1 MSSFQGTKINP
12 TSFNRSQV
20 IFYVILVPLT
30 LFMVLPILYIVNQ
43 AFKPLDELFLFP
55 PRFFAQNPTFD
66 NFTTL
71 FRISTSTGVPLSR
84 YLFNTLLIT
93 LVMMILIIWISV
105 TTGYAFSKKNFKG
118 KKTLFSINQT
128 ALMFVKTAVVIPT
141 YFVIVKIGLNNN
153 PLVHIL
159 PYIAVPVNIF
169 LMKQF
174 IDQVPDPI
182 IEAAR
187 IDGAGDF
194 YIIFKIIM
202 PLTKNAIATVA
213 ILTFQ
218 STWSAVEASTLYI
231 QDETMKSFA
240 FYLNALAL
248 QNTGSAVAG
257 TGMAAAAG
265 LILFIPNLIIFI
277 IMQSRVMNTM
287 AHAGIK

>member
-12 TSFNRSQV
+12 TSFNRSQW
-20 IFYVILVPLT
+20 IFYIILVPLT
-30 LFMVLPILYIVNQ
+30 VFMVLPILYIVNQ

-55 PRFFAQNPTFD
+55 PRFFAENPTFD

-84 YLFNTLLIT
+84 YLFNTLVIT
-93 LVMMILIIWISV
+93 LVMMVLIIWISV
-105 TTGYAFSKKNFKG
+105 TTGYAFSKKNFRG

-128 ALMFVKTAVVIPT
+128 ALMFVRTAVIIPT
-141 YFVIVKIGLNNN
+141 YFVIVKLGLNNN

-194 YIIFKIIM
+194 YIILKIIM

-218 STWSAVEASTLYI
+218 ATWSAVESSTLYI

-240 FYLNALAL
+240 FYLNALAI

-265 LILFIPNLIIFI
+265 LILFIPNLVIFI

>member
-128 ALMFVKTAVVIPT
+128 ALMFVRTAVVIPT

>member
-118 KKTLFSINQT
+118 KETLFSINQT
-128 ALMFVKTAVVIPT
+128 ALMFVRTAVVIPT

>member
-1 MSSFQGTKINP
+1 MTSFQGTKINP
-12 TSFNRSQV
+12 TSFNRSQLV
-20 IFYVILVPLT
+20 FYIVLIPLT
-30 LFMVLPILYIVNQ
+30 IFMVLPILYIVNQ

-55 PRFFAQNPTFD
+55 PRFFAENPTFD
-66 NFTTL
+66 NFSTL

-84 YLFNTLLIT
+84 YLFNTLVIT

-105 TTGYAFSKKNFKG
+105 TTGYAFSKKNFRG

-128 ALMFVKTAVVIPT
+128 ALMFVRTAVIIPT
-141 YFVIVKIGLNNN
+141 YFVIVRLGLNNN

-159 PYIAVPVNIF
+159 PYIAIPVNIF

-218 STWSAVEASTLYI
+218 TTWSAVESSTLYI
-231 QDETMKSFA
+231 QDETLKSFA
-240 FYLNALAL
+240 FYLNALAI
-248 QNTGSAVAG
+248 QNTGSTVAG

-265 LILFIPNLIIFI
+265 LILFIPNLVIFI

>member
-12 TSFNRSQV
+12 TSFNKSQ
-20 IFYVILVPLT
+20 IGFYLILIPLT
-30 LFMVLPILYIVNQ
+30 IFMVLPVLYIVNQ
-43 AFKPLDELFLFP
+43 AFKPVDELFLFP

-66 NFTTL
+66 NFKTL

-84 YLFNTLLIT
+84 YLFNTLIVT
-93 LVMMILIIWISV
+93 TVLVFLVIWISV
-105 TTGYAFSKKNFKG
+105 MTGYVFSKKTFKF
-118 KKTLFSINQT
+118 KSRLFSINQM
-128 ALMFVKTAVVIPT
+128 ALMFVRTAVVIPT
-141 YFVIVKIGLNNN
+141 YIIIVNIGLNNN

-159 PYIAVPVNIF
+159 PYIAVPVNVF

-174 IDQVPDPI
+174 IDQVPDQI

-187 IDGAGDF
+187 LDGAGDF
-194 YIIFKIIM
+194 YIIMKIII

-218 STWSAVEASTLYI
+218 TTWAAVEASSLYI
-231 QDETMKSFA
+231 QDETLKLFG

-248 QNTGSAVAG
+248 QNTGSTVSG
-257 TGMAAAAG
+257 TGLAAAAG
-265 LILFIPNLIIFI
+265 LIMFIPNLVIFI

>member
-12 TSFNRSQV
+12 TSFNKSQIRFYLILIPLA
-20 IFYVILVPLT
+20 IFMILPV
-30 LFMVLPILYIVNQ
+30 LYIVNQ

-66 NFTTL
+66 NFNTL
-71 FRISTSTGVPLSR
+71 FRISTSTGVPLTR
-84 YLFNTLLIT
+84 YLFNTLAIT
-93 LVMMILIIWISV
+93 LVLMILVVWISV
-105 TTGYAFSKKNFKG
+105 TTGYAFSKKQFRG
-118 KKTLFSINQT
+118 KKMLFSINQT
-128 ALMFVKTAVVIPT
+128 ALMFVRTAVIIPT
-141 YFVIVKIGLNNN
+141 YFVIVKVGLNNN

-202 PLTKNAIATVA
+202 PLTKNAIATVS

-218 STWSAVEASTLYI
+218 TAWAAVESSTLYI
-231 QDETMKSFA
+231 QDETLKSFG

-257 TGMAAAAG
+257 TGIAAAAG
-265 LILFIPNLIIFI
+265 LILFIPNLVIFI

>member
-12 TSFNRSQV
+12 TSFNRSQLV
-20 IFYVILVPLT
+20 FYIILIPLT
-30 LFMVLPILYIVNQ
+30 IFMVLPILYIVNQ

-55 PRFFAQNPTFD
+55 PRFFAENPTFD

-84 YLFNTLLIT
+84 YLFNTLVIT

-105 TTGYAFSKKNFKG
+105 TTGYAFSKKNFRG

-128 ALMFVKTAVVIPT
+128 ALMFVRTAVIIPT
-141 YFVIVKIGLNNN
+141 YFVIVKLGLNNN

-218 STWSAVEASTLYI
+218 ATWSAVESSTLYV

-240 FYLNALAL
+240 FYLNALAI

-277 IMQSRVMNTM
+277 VMQSRVMNTM

>member
-1 MSSFQGTKINP
+1 
-12 TSFNRSQV
+12 
-20 IFYVILVPLT
+20 
-30 LFMVLPILYIVNQ
+30 MVLPILYIVNQ

-55 PRFFAQNPTFD
+55 PRFFAENPTFD

-84 YLFNTLLIT
+84 YLFNTLVIT

-105 TTGYAFSKKNFKG
+105 TTGYAFSKKNFRG

-128 ALMFVKTAVVIPT
+128 ALMFVRTAVIIPT
-141 YFVIVKIGLNNN
+141 YFVIVKLGLNNN

-218 STWSAVEASTLYI
+218 ATWSAVESSTLYV

-240 FYLNALAL
+240 FYLNALAI

-277 IMQSRVMNTM
+277 VMQSRVMNTM

>member
-12 TSFNRSQV
+12 TSFNRSQLV
-20 IFYVILVPLT
+20 FYIILIPLT
-30 LFMVLPILYIVNQ
+30 IFMVLPILYIVNQ

-55 PRFFAQNPTFD
+55 PRFFAENPTFD

-84 YLFNTLLIT
+84 YLFNTLVIT
-93 LVMMILIIWISV
+93 LVMMVLIIWISV
-105 TTGYAFSKKNFKG
+105 TTGYAFSKKNFRG

-128 ALMFVKTAVVIPT
+128 ALMFVRTAVIIPT
-141 YFVIVKIGLNNN
+141 YFVIVKLGLNNN

-218 STWSAVEASTLYI
+218 ATWSAVESSTLYV

-240 FYLNALAL
+240 FYLNALAI

-265 LILFIPNLIIFI
+265 LILFIPNLVIFI
-277 IMQSRVMNTM
+277 VMQSRVMNTM

>member
-1 MSSFQGTKINP
+1 
-12 TSFNRSQV
+12 
-20 IFYVILVPLT
+20 
-30 LFMVLPILYIVNQ
+30 
-43 AFKPLDELFLFP
+43 
-55 PRFFAQNPTFD
+55 
-66 NFTTL
+66 
-71 FRISTSTGVPLSR
+71 
-84 YLFNTLLIT
+84 
-93 LVMMILIIWISV
+93 
-105 TTGYAFSKKNFKG
+105 
-118 KKTLFSINQT
+118 
-128 ALMFVKTAVVIPT
+128 
-141 YFVIVKIGLNNN
+141 
-153 PLVHIL
+153 
-159 PYIAVPVNIF
+159 
-169 LMKQF
+169 
-174 IDQVPDPI
+174 VPDPI

-218 STWSAVEASTLYI
+218 ATWSAVESSTLYV

-240 FYLNALAL
+240 FYLNALAI

-277 IMQSRVMNTM
+277 VMQSRVMNTM

>member
-12 TSFNRSQV
+12 TSINRSQV

-128 ALMFVKTAVVIPT
+128 ALMFVRTAVVIQT

>member
-12 TSFNRSQV
+12 TSFNRSQLV
-20 IFYVILVPLT
+20 FYIILVPLT
-30 LFMVLPILYIVNQ
+30 IFMVLPILYIVNQ

-55 PRFFAQNPTFD
+55 PRFFAENPTFD

-84 YLFNTLLIT
+84 YLFNTIVIT
-93 LVMMILIIWISV
+93 LLMMVLIIWISV
-105 TTGYAFSKKNFKG
+105 TTGYAFSKKNFRG

-128 ALMFVKTAVVIPT
+128 ALMFVRTAVIIPT
-141 YFVIVKIGLNNN
+141 YFVIVKLGLNNN

-218 STWSAVEASTLYI
+218 ATWAAVESSTLYI

-240 FYLNALAL
+240 FYLNALAI

-265 LILFIPNLIIFI
+265 LILFIPNLVIFI

>member
-12 TSFNRSQV
+12 TSFNRSQLV
-20 IFYVILVPLT
+20 FYIILIPLT
-30 LFMVLPILYIVNQ
+30 VFMVLPILYIVNQ

-55 PRFFAQNPTFD
+55 PRFFAENPTFD

-84 YLFNTLLIT
+84 YLFNTLVIT
-93 LVMMILIIWISV
+93 LVMMVLIIWISV
-105 TTGYAFSKKNFKG
+105 TTGYVFSKKNFRG

-128 ALMFVKTAVVIPT
+128 ALMFVRTAVIIPT
-141 YFVIVKIGLNNN
+141 YFVIVKLGLNNN

-202 PLTKNAIATVA
+202 PLTKNAIATVS

-218 STWSAVEASTLYI
+218 ATWAAVESSTLYI

-240 FYLNALAL
+240 FYLNALAI

-265 LILFIPNLIIFI
+265 LILFIPNLVIFI

>member
-128 ALMFVKTAVVIPT
+128 ALMFVRTAVVIPT

-194 YIIFKIIM
+194 YIIFKIII

>member
-12 TSFNRSQV
+12 TSFNRSQLV
-20 IFYVILVPLT
+20 FYIILVPLT
-30 LFMVLPILYIVNQ
+30 IFMVLPILYIVNQ

-55 PRFFAQNPTFD
+55 PRFFAENPTFD

-84 YLFNTLLIT
+84 YLFNTLVIT

-105 TTGYAFSKKNFKG
+105 TTGYAFSKKNFRG

-128 ALMFVKTAVVIPT
+128 ALMFVRTAVIIPT
-141 YFVIVKIGLNNN
+141 YFVIVKLGLNNN

-218 STWSAVEASTLYI
+218 ATWSAVESSTLYV

-240 FYLNALAL
+240 FYLNALAI

-277 IMQSRVMNTM
+277 VMQSRVMNTM

>member
-128 ALMFVKTAVVIPT
+128 ALMFVRTAVVIPT

-218 STWSAVEASTLYI
+218 ATWSAVEASTLYI